1 MNGEIPKVEDEYAD
15 VFQGIGILK
24 VQHKIEL
31 EQPSRPVIHATRN
44 VPLSLRDKLKAK
56 LHRLE
61 SLDIVE
67 KREQPTEWVHSLVI
81 VENKDGSLRLCI
93 DPKELNKYVKR
104 EHFQLPTRGE
114 IFGDIAGAKFFSKLD
129 ASSGFW
135 QIRLDREST
144 GLCSFNTPFGRYLFK
159 RLPFGLTSAPGV
171 FHWTVQQIFENVPGT
186 KVYIDDVLI
195 WGQTLEEHDTRLK
208 SAPNQARVNGLKLN
222 ADKCEFRKTEI
233 TFLGEKLSCDGVQ
246 IDQSKVAA
254 IKNMPPPTDKEGVQR
269 FLGMVNYVGTFV
281 PNLATHTT
289 QMRQLLCQTS
299 KWQWDGNHQKV

>member
-1 MNGEIPKVEDEYAD
+1 MG
-15 VFQGIGILK
+15 
-24 VQHKIEL
+24 
-31 EQPSRPVIHATRN
+31 
-44 VPLSLRDKLKAK
+44 
-56 LHRLE
+56 
-61 SLDIVE
+61 
-67 KREQPTEWVHSLVI
+67 HSLVI
-81 VENKDGSLRLCI
+81 VEKKDGSLRLCM

-144 GLCSFNTPFGRYLFK
+144 RLCTFNTPFGRYSFK
-159 RLPFGLTSAPGV
+159 RVPFGLTSAPEV
-171 FHWTVQQIFENVPGT
+171 FHRTVQQIFENVPGT

-208 SAPNQARVNGLKLN
+208 TALDQARVNGLKLN